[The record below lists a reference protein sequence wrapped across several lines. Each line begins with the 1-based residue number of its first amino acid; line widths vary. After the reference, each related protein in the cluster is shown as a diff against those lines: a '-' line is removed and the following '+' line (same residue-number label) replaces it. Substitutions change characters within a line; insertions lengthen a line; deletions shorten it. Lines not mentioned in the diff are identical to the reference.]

1 LLDRVLNIFL
11 FLIFSVVYA
20 SNIKIETENKVEL
33 VLNSNIT
40 TTKTKQPLENE
51 YENLIK
57 QTPQTSEEVESLY
70 QQ

>member
-1 LLDRVLNIFL
+1 MLDRVLNIFL